1 MSSAWYTNRKRVLAE
16 AALTKV
22 QYPGRVA
29 VNNVILSVQ
38 NCQPNFSV
46 LDYIPPVNCR
56 KYKSCNPVV
65 PEPTLG
71 SILDGGNYTTESTTV
86 LDGGNYTTESTTI
99 LDGGNS

>member
-22 QYPGRVA
+22 QYPGKIA
-29 VNNVILSVQ
+29 VNNAILSVQ

-46 LDYIPPVNCR
+46 LDYTPLVNCS
-56 KYKSCNPVV
+56 KCKLPNPVI
-65 PEPTLG
+65 PEPSLG
-71 SILDGGNYTTESTTV
+71 DILDGGNYTTESTTI